1 MKMSPPRVNLSTVE
15 VEFGIR
21 VIDGDLSFERF
32 TELHFCPSKAEALR
46 LGRDLEAASVPLHD
60 VVVADRAFVMEAADV
75 VEVLGSRTPSFFGF
89 ARRTTE
95 AAIEIGRAHV

>member
-1 MKMSPPRVNLSTVE
+1 MWSRSESIAVV
-15 VEFGIR
+15 G
-21 VIDGDLSFERF
+21 
-32 TELHFCPSKAEALR
+32 FCPSKAEALR
-46 LGRDLEAASVPLHD
+46 LGRDLEAASFPLHD

-95 AAIEIGRAHV
+95 AAIVVGQETAKDLVGGVQIVRAGQTQLAG